1 MCPECDPAVLFPTG
15 IIIAVCVGGFFYV
28 LSGIVAARS
37 AKRLAAYDGP
47 QRAILPSGSRVPP
60 PRVVRAYAE
69 IVREE
74 QRKLPAVTQSSSGTI
89 VPALL
94 AGRQ

>member
-1 MCPECDPAVLFPTG
+1 MCNGCDPAFLFPTG
-15 IIIAVCVGGFFYV
+15 IIMAVCVGGFFYV

-37 AKRLAAYDGP
+37 RKRLERYCGP
-47 QRAILPSGSRVPP
+47 QRIILPPGSRVPP

-74 QRKLPAVTQSSSGTI
+74 QRKLPAVTQNNGGTI
-89 VPALL
+89 VTALL
-94 AGRQ
+94 ADRQ